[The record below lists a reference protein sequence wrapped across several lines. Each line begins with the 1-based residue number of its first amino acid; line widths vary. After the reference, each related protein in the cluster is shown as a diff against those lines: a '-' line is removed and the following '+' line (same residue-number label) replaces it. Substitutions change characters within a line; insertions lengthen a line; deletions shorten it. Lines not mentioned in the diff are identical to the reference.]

1 MVCVLTQI
9 FIKQQTPFS
18 EGVFKTKTMC
28 KIKDI
33 QSQINAQEARINQF
47 KSSELFSEE
56 KNVKILNQMQ
66 SHLEKLQLDIA
77 KEIEVTNP
85 EQVK

>member
-1 MVCVLTQI
+1 
-9 FIKQQTPFS
+9 
-18 EGVFKTKTMC
+18 MC